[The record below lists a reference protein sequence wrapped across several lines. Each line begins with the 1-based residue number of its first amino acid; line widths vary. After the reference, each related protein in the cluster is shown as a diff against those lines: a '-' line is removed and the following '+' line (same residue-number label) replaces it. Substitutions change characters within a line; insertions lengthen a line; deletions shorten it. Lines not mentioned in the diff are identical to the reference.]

1 MNNISQTFA
10 ERASTNKPPFAGEKY
25 PFLENE
31 SEDLSWISW
40 QGCLGC
46 CDKWTIYAY
55 HGQCV
60 GWKSLQLLD

>member
-31 SEDLSWISW
+31 SEDLS
-40 QGCLGC
+40 
-46 CDKWTIYAY
+46 
-55 HGQCV
+55 
-60 GWKSLQLLD
+60 